1 MGWLAASVL
10 AGVALL
16 VALGAMGAWIS
27 ARGRLDAE
35 RARRRQADLALQQ
48 ARTALDE
55 LAHQVG
61 ELSTD
66 LAEVRRAAVRSR
78 EMPEYVITSL
88 AAETSTTPVAQLIP
102 APGGHHRARAIEDS
116 LVGVLASQQDVS
128 AVRTRLVDLV
138 VRTVALGHGV
148 RRALSPDV
156 LDRAAAEAH
165 VARRRSRRNRKRE
178 EREAK
183 RLLRAVKEQRAA

>member
-1 MGWLAASVL
+1 MGWLASSVL
-10 AGVALL
+10 AGVAIV
-16 VALGAMGAWIS
+16 VALGAMGAWFS
-27 ARGRLDAE
+27 ARRRLDAE
-35 RARRRQADLALQQ
+35 RAHRRLAEIELQH
-48 ARTALDE
+48 ARASLDE
-55 LAHQVG
+55 LGHQVAELTADLG
-61 ELSTD
+61 ELRHV
-66 LAEVRRAAVRSR
+66 AMRSR
-78 EMPEYVITSL
+78 EMPDYVITSL
-88 AAETSTTPVAQLIP
+88 MAESSTTPVAQLIP
-102 APGGHHRARAIEDS
+102 VPAAHRRAQALEDS
-116 LVGVLASQQDVS
+116 LVGVLAHQQDVS
-128 AVRTRLVDLV
+128 RVRTRVVELV

>member
-1 MGWLAASVL
+1 MGWLASSVL
-10 AGVALL
+10 AGVALV
-16 VALGAMGAWIS
+16 VALGATGALFS
-27 ARGRLDAE
+27 ARHRLDAE
-35 RARRRQADLALQQ
+35 RAHRRQAELQLEH
-48 ARTALDE
+48 ARAALDE
-55 LAHQVG
+55 LSQRVA
-61 ELSTD
+61 ELSVD
-66 LAEVRRAAVRSR
+66 LVELRRTAARSR
-78 EMPEYVITSL
+78 EMPEFVITSL
-88 AAETSTTPVAQLIP
+88 AETTSSPIAQLMP
-102 APGGHHRARAIEDS
+102 APIAHPRARALEDS
-116 LVGVLASQQDVS
+116 LVGVLATQQELS
-128 AVRTRLVDLV
+128 PVRTRIVDLV

>member
-10 AGVALL
+10 AGVALV
-16 VALGAMGAWIS
+16 VALGATMALFS
-27 ARGRLDAE
+27 ARRRLDAE
-35 RARRRQADLALQQ
+35 RASRRQAELQLQHARSAVDELGRQVAALSADLA
-48 ARTALDE
+48 
-55 LAHQVG
+55 
-61 ELSTD
+61 D
-66 LAEVRRAAVRSR
+66 LRRVARSR
-78 EMPEYVITSL
+78 EMPEFVITSL
-88 AAETSTTPVAQLIP
+88 AAESHTNPVAQLMP
-102 APGGHHRARAIEDS
+102 APTAHPRARALEDS
-116 LVGVLASQQDVS
+116 LVGVLATQQDVS
-128 AVRTRLVDLV
+128 PVRTRIVELV

-183 RLLRAVKEQRAA
+183 RLLRAVKDQRAA